1 MYMEASPP
9 IGAPRRKAFLVSPTI
24 DWNSPSSCVSFWY
37 CMYGSTMGTLE
48 LKTATPDLH
57 STGVVW
63 HLSGNQGKDWNQ
75 ANVTIRSDQ
84 AVKVNNIHRQFRRV
98 WAGACGTASAV
109 AYERLIH
116 PAER

>member
-57 STGVVW
+57 STGAVW
-63 HLSGNQGKDWNQ
+63 HLSGNQGKGWNQ

-84 AVKVNNIHRQFRRV
+84 ALKVLDTKRSSNPSFFVCLFVFGGR
-98 WAGACGTASAV
+98 G
-109 AYERLIH
+109 
-116 PAER
+116 